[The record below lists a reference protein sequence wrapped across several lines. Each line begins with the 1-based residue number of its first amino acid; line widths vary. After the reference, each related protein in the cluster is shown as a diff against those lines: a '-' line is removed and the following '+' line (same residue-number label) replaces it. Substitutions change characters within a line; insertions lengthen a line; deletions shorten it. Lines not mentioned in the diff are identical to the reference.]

1 MQSHFSCVQL
11 FATPW
16 TAAHQTPL
24 SMGLSRQEYFSGL
37 PFPPPGDLSGPGM
50 ELVSLTLAGRLFTT
64 TAPGKPVGQ
73 RAIDTLSPRLISLIH
88 RR

>member
-1 MQSHFSCVQL
+1 MQSHFSCVRL

-37 PFPPPGDLSGPGM
+37 PFPPSGDLSGPGI
-50 ELVSLTLAGRLFTT
+50 ELVSLILAGRLFTT

-73 RAIDTLSPRLISLIH
+73 RAIDILSPRLISLIH
-88 RR
+88 LR